1 MAINDKVRE
10 LIKQLQAKL
19 TNYQKEIT
27 LIQSQVEALKLKS
40 PPQQNKITEVEQ
52 ELTSLQSKLLVCQQE
67 KEALQ
72 QALDEKVK
80 ELENSNLTKE
90 EKATAIIKL
99 TESNR
104 SELNSVNEKLEKV

>member
-19 TNYQKEIT
+19 TSYQEEIA
-27 LIQSQVEALKLKS
+27 LIQSQVEALKLQS
-40 PPQQNKITEVEQ
+40 PPPKKITEVEQ
-52 ELTSLQSKLLVCQQE
+52 ELTSLQSKLLVCHQE

-90 EKATAIIKL
+90 EKAEAIIKL

-104 SELNSVNEKLEKV
+104 NELNSISERLEKV